1 MIKICFICTGNT
13 CRSIMAERI
22 LKKEIK
28 DKKIVGIKVSSRGLA
43 ANGDNIADNAK
54 KALKKL
60 KASSANRKSMQLKK
74 VDKDTLYVTMTEK
87 QKEFF
92 EGANCISFKKLLG
105 FDILDPYGK
114 DEDVYNQTANQ
125 IKEGIL
131 ILLEKLKTW
140 RNLW

>member
-125 IKEGIL
+125 IK
-131 ILLEKLKTW
+131 
-140 RNLW
+140 